1 METKYPKLSDF
12 FALINEAH
20 ADLQKL
26 LPPVCDNCGLP
37 DDECKCDEF
46 SPEKIF

>member
-1 METKYPKLSDF
+1 MERKLADF

-26 LPPVCDNCGLP
+26 LPEVCEVCGKTA
-37 DDECKCDEF
+37 DECECEEHF
-46 SPEKIF
+46 